1 MAPDCHVIVEA
12 GIVYFP
18 ESGKF
23 YAVPQ
28 GIGERL
34 KSWLAGHGEVPP
46 EAAAMLAAEAGRG
59 KADLPPVGGDEGEV
73 RSLCLYTAHD
83 CNLACT
89 YCYNQRGRAVA
100 PLAMMSF
107 ATAKAAIDRFFWR
120 PGVLYA
126 IALYGGEPLLNVGLI
141 EPLVDYAER
150 LRRERDIRID
160 FSLTTNGTVM
170 NREILALLDRHF
182 VAVTVSLDGIKAV
195 NDRHRH
201 AEKGEHS
208 VHDRAVAT
216 IRLLKENTGLRVTV
230 KGTLTAQG
238 GGHYQESLAYLR
250 SLGADNAALT
260 PAFGPAEADWALAG
274 EVFERYVAMQAG
286 NAAADL
292 ADLDEAAEPWH
303 EYTFQIVAGLLTKRR
318 LLRHCNIGRD
328 LAVMA
333 DGAIYACHGLAGQSA
348 FAMGRVDDPAS
359 PDFQRLHEDFAGL
372 DLRSVDGCQ
381 RCWARYLCGGG
392 CYANAWFQS
401 GSVRQPDRGHCAV
414 FKAVAEKVLVAFV
427 DTVGRPEQAQ
437 VLLRK
442 VRGMIGAPP
451 PSHV

>member
-1 MAPDCHVIVEA
+1 MTPDFHVIADA

-23 YAVPQ
+23 YSVPKP
-28 GIGERL
+28 IGERL
-34 KSWLAGHGEVPP
+34 KSWQDGEGEPPP
-46 EAAAMLAAEAGRG
+46 ETAAVLAAEAAKG
-59 KADLPPVGGDEGEV
+59 KAELPPVGCDAGEV
-73 RSLCLYTAHD
+73 RSLCLYAAHD
-83 CNLACT
+83 CNLACS

-100 PLAMMSF
+100 PFAMMSF
-107 ATAKAAIDRFFWR
+107 ATAKAAIDRFFVR
-120 PGVLYA
+120 SGVPYA
-126 IALYGGEPLLNVGLI
+126 VALYGGEPLLNVGLI
-141 EPLVDYAER
+141 QPLVEYAEH

-182 VAVTVSLDGIKAV
+182 AAVTVSLDGIKTI

-201 AEKGEHS
+201 AEKGETS
-208 VHDRAVAT
+208 AHDRAVAT

-238 GGHYQESLAYLR
+238 LPYYRESLAYLR
-250 SLGADNAALT
+250 SLGADNVALT
-260 PAFGPAEADWALAG
+260 PAFGPETADWALAG
-274 EVFERYVAMQAG
+274 EIFQRYVAMQAES
-286 NAAADL
+286 ADADL
-292 ADLDEAAEPWH
+292 ADIDETAAPWH
-303 EYTFQIVAGLLTKRR
+303 EFTFQIVAGLLTKRR

-333 DGAIYACHGLAGQSA
+333 DGSLYACHGLAGQTA

-359 PDFQRLHEDFAGL
+359 PDFERLHQDFAGL

-381 RCWARYLCGGG
+381 TCWARYLCGGG

-401 GSVRQPDRGHCAV
+401 GSVRSPDGGRCAV
-414 FKAVAEKVLVAFV
+414 FRAVAEKVLVAFV
-427 DTVGRPEQAQ
+427 DTMARPEQAQ
-437 VLLRK
+437 GLLRK
-442 VRGMIGAPP
+442 VRALIGAPA